1 MRGNCSNNLPF
12 IKINNVSFSYPKSKL
27 ILKNIAINFYSNEFM
42 AITGPNGSGKTT
54 FGKLMVGILK
64 PVKGSIY
71 IKGED
76 ISKLTPGNIGKKV
89 GYLFQQPERQ
99 LFTPTVKEE
108 IAFAL
113 NFMGKDESEIEKK
126 VRNIIE
132 LFSLQGLE
140 DYSPYKLSRGER
152 QRLALAAILINE
164 PDFLV
169 LDEPTTGLDLVRRN
183 KLSTILKKLQDKGL
197 GLAVISHDDKF
208 IQDNADRIIEIAGG
222 EVFETGSQD

>member
-1 MRGNCSNNLPF
+1 MKESYSNNSPF
-12 IKINNVSFSYPKSKL
+12 IQINNVSFSYPKSKL
-27 ILKNIAINFYSNEFM
+27 ILENIEMNFYSNEFI

-54 FGKLMVGILK
+54 FGKLMMGILK

-99 LFTPTVKEE
+99 LFTPAVREE
-108 IAFAL
+108 IAFART
-113 NFMGKDESEIEKK
+113 FMGEPESDIEEEVSKM
-126 VRNIIE
+126 IG
-132 LFSLQGLE
+132 LFSLKGLE
-140 DYSPYKLSRGER
+140 DHSPYKLSRGER

-169 LDEPTTGLDLVRRN
+169 LDEPTTGLDIIRKN
-183 KLSTILKKLQDKGL
+183 KLSNILKKLQDKGL
-197 GLAVISHDDKF
+197 GLAVISHDEEF
-208 IQDNADRIIEIAGG
+208 VRNNADRIIKVAGG
-222 EVFETGSQD
+222 EVIETGPQD